1 MELSQIFSG
10 LVFLVSAIHMTHTI
24 GSVLWAR
31 PSDAVLCREDRP
43 ARPRDDWYLFFHCS
57 TLWGTNLHTPK
68 SSQRGCPADSASYPT
83 RATVPTTATGRGC
96 LLNLTGNSLT
106 AQE

>member
-57 TLWGTNLHTPK
+57 TLWGTTT
-68 SSQRGCPADSASYPT
+68 S
-83 RATVPTTATGRGC
+83 TATSSTRDAQPMPQTSQSGQQSRPRPRAGAAY
-96 LLNLTGNSLT
+96 SL
-106 AQE
+106 